1 MSFVTTR
8 PEALSVAAGNLE
20 ALGSALAA
28 HNGAAAAPTT
38 TIAPAAADP
47 VSALQA
53 TQFSAYGTLY
63 QQISAQADA
72 IHQMVVH
79 TLGSNAASYGGTES
93 LSTLDV
99 GSSAASSGLLGM
111 VTGGGSYGPVA
122 SLLSNAAMMGIG
134 QVSNFGSAASIF
146 SAIPP
151 AALTGETDLGAGEAI
166 AAEGAAPAAAP
177 AASTAGA
184 ATPVSAATG
193 QAASAGRLSVPASW
207 GTAAPTAANPAAA
220 LNGVARAG
228 AASAQMP
235 FAGVPGGLPAA
246 AGGDHHGPAGAAK
259 YAVKAKLTPRPPAV

>member
-8 PEALSVAAGNLE
+8 PEALLVAAGNLE

-38 TIAPAAADP
+38 AVTPAAGDP

-53 TQFSAYGTLY
+53 AQFSAYGTLY
-63 QQISAQADA
+63 QQLSAQADA
-72 IHQMVVH
+72 IHQAVVG
-79 TLGSNAASYGGTES
+79 TLGSNAASYGGTET
-93 LSTLDV
+93 LSSTDV
-99 GSSAASSGLLGM
+99 GSTAASGLLGM
-111 VTGGGSYGPVA
+111 FTGGGSYGPAA

-151 AALTGETDLGAGEAI
+151 AALTSETDLGAGEAI
-166 AAEGAAPAAAP
+166 AAEGAAPAVAP

-184 ATPVSAATG
+184 TTPVSAATG
-193 QAASAGRLSVPASW
+193 QAANAGRLSVPASW
-207 GTAAPTAANPAAA
+207 GTAAPTAANPATA
-220 LNGVARAG
+220 LTGVARAG